1 MTSKEREEF
10 KKKLEARKKQRE
22 LDTNN
27 KENNNTKPDN
37 TTKDSDE
44 FKNVD
49 ESKSKFSL
57 IDLFKKAEEL
67 EPINLESL
75 TPYEREEVKN
85 KYKLMTLVFSVM
97 SVILILWILSWVV

>member
-27 KENNNTKPDN
+27 KENDNKKPNNI
-37 TTKDSDE
+37 TKDSDE
-44 FKNVD
+44 
-49 ESKSKFSL
+49 SKFKFNL
-57 IDLFKKAEEL
+57 IDLFRKAEEL

-85 KYKLMTLVFSVM
+85 KYKLMAVIFGIISF
-97 SVILILWILSWVV
+97 ILILWVLSWVV

>member
-10 KKKLEARKKQRE
+10 KKKLEARKKQKE
-22 LDTNN
+22 LDS
-27 KENNNTKPDN
+27 NNTKLDN
-37 TTKDSDE
+37 TTKESDE

-67 EPINLESL
+67 ESINLESL

>member
-27 KENNNTKPDN
+27 KEKNNKKLNN

-44 FKNVD
+44 
-49 ESKSKFSL
+49 SKFNL
-57 IDLFKKAEEL
+57 IDLFRKAEEL

-85 KYKLMTLVFSVM
+85 KYKLMAVIFGIISF
-97 SVILILWILSWVV
+97 ILILWILSWVK

>member
-10 KKKLEARKKQRE
+10 KKKLEARKKQKE
-22 LDTNN
+22 LDS
-27 KENNNTKPDN
+27 NNTKPDN

-85 KYKLMTLVFSVM
+85 KYKLMTLVFSIM

>member
-44 FKNVD
+44 
-49 ESKSKFSL
+49 SKSKFSL
-57 IDLFKKAEEL
+57 IDLFRKAEEL

-85 KYKLMTLVFSVM
+85 KYKLMAVVFSVI
-97 SVILILWILSWVV
+97 SFILILWIISWLK

>member
-10 KKKLEARKKQRE
+10 KKKLEARKKQKE
-22 LDTNN
+22 LDT
-27 KENNNTKPDN
+27 NNNTKPDN
-37 TTKDSDE
+37 TTKDS
-44 FKNVD
+44 D

-85 KYKLMTLVFSVM
+85 KYKLMALVFGIISL
-97 SVILILWILSWVV
+97 ILILWVLSWVV

>member
-27 KENNNTKPDN
+27 KENDNKKPNNI
-37 TTKDSDE
+37 TKDSDE
-44 FKNVD
+44 
-49 ESKSKFSL
+49 SKFKFNL

-67 EPINLESL
+67 EPLNLESL

-85 KYKLMTLVFSVM
+85 KYKLMAVIFGIISF
-97 SVILILWILSWVV
+97 ILILWVLSWVV

>member
-22 LDTNN
+22 LDINN
-27 KENNNTKPDN
+27 KENDNTKSDN
-37 TTKDSDE
+37 TTKDS
-44 FKNVD
+44 D

-57 IDLFKKAEEL
+57 IDLFRKAEEL

-85 KYKLMTLVFSVM
+85 KYKLMALVFGIISL
-97 SVILILWILSWVV
+97 ILILWILSWVL

>member
-10 KKKLEARKKQRE
+10 KKKLEARKKQKE
-22 LDTNN
+22 LDL
-27 KENNNTKPDN
+27 NNTKLDN

>member
-27 KENNNTKPDN
+27 KENDNKKPNN

-44 FKNVD
+44 V
-49 ESKSKFSL
+49 KSKFSL

-85 KYKLMTLVFSVM
+85 KYKLMTLVFGIISL
-97 SVILILWILSWVV
+97 ILILWILSWVM

>member
-22 LDTNN
+22 LD
-27 KENNNTKPDN
+27 EHNNNTKPDN
-37 TTKDSDE
+37 TTTDS
-44 FKNVD
+44 D

-85 KYKLMTLVFSVM
+85 KYKLMALMFGIISL
-97 SVILILWILSWVV
+97 ILILWILSWVL

>member
-10 KKKLEARKKQRE
+10 KKKLEARKKQKE

-27 KENNNTKPDN
+27 NTKFNNT
-37 TTKDSDE
+37 TTDS
-44 FKNVD
+44 D

-85 KYKLMTLVFSVM
+85 KYKLMALVFGIISL
-97 SVILILWILSWVV
+97 ILILWILSWVL

>member
-27 KENNNTKPDN
+27 NKEKNNDKPNN
-37 TTKDSDE
+37 TTKDS
-44 FKNVD
+44 D

-85 KYKLMTLVFSVM
+85 KYKLMTLVFGIISL
-97 SVILILWILSWVV
+97 ILILWVLSWVV

>member
-1 MTSKEREEF
+1 MTLKEREEF
-10 KKKLEARKKQRE
+10 KKKLEARKKQKE
-22 LDTNN
+22 LDS
-27 KENNNTKPDN
+27 NNTKPDN

-49 ESKSKFSL
+49 ESKYKFSL

-75 TPYEREEVKN
+75 TPYEREEVKT

-97 SVILILWILSWVV
+97 SLILILWILSWVV

>member
-10 KKKLEARKKQRE
+10 KKKLEARKKQKE
-22 LDTNN
+22 LNS
-27 KENNNTKPDN
+27 NNTKPDN
-37 TTKDSDE
+37 TTKNADE
-44 FKNVD
+44 L
-49 ESKSKFSL
+49 KSKFSL

-85 KYKLMTLVFSVM
+85 KYKLMALVFGIISL
-97 SVILILWILSWVV
+97 ILILWILSWVL

>member
-10 KKKLEARKKQRE
+10 KKKLEARKKQKE
-22 LDTNN
+22 LNS
-27 KENNNTKPDN
+27 NNTKPDN
-37 TTKDSDE
+37 TTKDS
-44 FKNVD
+44 D

-85 KYKLMTLVFSVM
+85 KYKLMTLVFGIISL
-97 SVILILWILSWVV
+97 ILILWVLSWVV

>member
-10 KKKLEARKKQRE
+10 KKKLEARKKQKE
-22 LDTNN
+22 LDS
-27 KENNNTKPDN
+27 NNTKPDN
-37 TTKDSDE
+37 TIKDSDE

-49 ESKSKFSL
+49 ESKYKFSL

-75 TPYEREEVKN
+75 TPYEREEVKT

-97 SVILILWILSWVV
+97 SLILILWILSWVV

>member
-10 KKKLEARKKQRE
+10 KKKLEARKKQKE
-22 LDTNN
+22 LDS
-27 KENNNTKPDN
+27 NNNTKPDN
-37 TTKDSDE
+37 TTKDS
-44 FKNVD
+44 D

-85 KYKLMTLVFSVM
+85 KYKLMTLVFGIISL
-97 SVILILWILSWVV
+97 ILILWILSWVV

>member
-10 KKKLEARKKQRE
+10 KKKLEARKKQKE
-22 LDTNN
+22 LDS
-27 KENNNTKPDN
+27 NNTKPDN

-44 FKNVD
+44 
-49 ESKSKFSL
+49 SKSKFSL
-57 IDLFKKAEEL
+57 IDLFRKAEEL

-85 KYKLMTLVFSVM
+85 KYKLMAVVFSVI
-97 SVILILWILSWVV
+97 SLILILWIISWLK

>member
-22 LDTNN
+22 LET
-27 KENNNTKPDN
+27 NNTKLDN
-37 TTKDSDE
+37 ITKDSDE
-44 FKNVD
+44 
-49 ESKSKFSL
+49 S
-57 IDLFKKAEEL
+57 

-75 TPYEREEVKN
+75 TPYEREEVKT

-97 SVILILWILSWVV
+97 SLILILWILSWVV

>member
-27 KENNNTKPDN
+27 KENDNKKPNN
-37 TTKDSDE
+37 TTKDFDE
-44 FKNVD
+44 V
-49 ESKSKFSL
+49 KSKFSL

>member
-10 KKKLEARKKQRE
+10 KKKLEARKKQKE
-22 LDTNN
+22 LDS
-27 KENNNTKPDN
+27 NNNTKPDN
-37 TTKDSDE
+37 TTKDS
-44 FKNVD
+44 D

-85 KYKLMTLVFSVM
+85 KYKLMTLVFGIISL
-97 SVILILWILSWVV
+97 ILILWILSWIV

>member
-27 KENNNTKPDN
+27 KENDNKNNN
-37 TTKDSDE
+37 TTKDS
-44 FKNVD
+44 D

-57 IDLFKKAEEL
+57 IDLFRKAEEL

-85 KYKLMTLVFSVM
+85 KYKLMAVVFSII
-97 SVILILWILSWVV
+97 SFILILWILSWVV

>member
-10 KKKLEARKKQRE
+10 KKKLEARKKQKE
-22 LDTNN
+22 LDS
-27 KENNNTKPDN
+27 NNTKPDN

-44 FKNVD
+44 
-49 ESKSKFSL
+49 SKSKFSL
-57 IDLFKKAEEL
+57 IDLFRKAEEL

-85 KYKLMTLVFSVM
+85 KYKLMAVVFSVI
-97 SVILILWILSWVV
+97 SLILILWVLSWVV

>member
-10 KKKLEARKKQRE
+10 KKKLEARKKQKE
-22 LDTNN
+22 LDS
-27 KENNNTKPDN
+27 NNTKPDN

-44 FKNVD
+44 
-49 ESKSKFSL
+49 SKSKFSL
-57 IDLFKKAEEL
+57 IDLFRKAEEL

-85 KYKLMTLVFSVM
+85 KYKLMTLVFGIISL
-97 SVILILWILSWVV
+97 ILILWILSWLK

>member
-10 KKKLEARKKQRE
+10 KKKLEARKKQKE
-22 LDTNN
+22 LDS
-27 KENNNTKPDN
+27 NNTKPDN

-44 FKNVD
+44 
-49 ESKSKFSL
+49 SKSKFSL
-57 IDLFKKAEEL
+57 IDLFRKAEEL

>member
-27 KENNNTKPDN
+27 KENDNNKSDN

-44 FKNVD
+44 LKF
-49 ESKSKFSL
+49 KFSL

-85 KYKLMTLVFSVM
+85 KYKLMTLVFGIISL
-97 SVILILWILSWVV
+97 ILILWILSWLK

>member
-10 KKKLEARKKQRE
+10 KKKLEARKKQKE
-22 LDTNN
+22 LDS
-27 KENNNTKPDN
+27 NNNTKPDN
-37 TTKDSDE
+37 TTKDS
-44 FKNVD
+44 D

-85 KYKLMTLVFSVM
+85 KYKLMTLVFGIISL
-97 SVILILWILSWVV
+97 ILILWVLSWVV

>member
-10 KKKLEARKKQRE
+10 KKKLEARKKQKE
-22 LDTNN
+22 LDS
-27 KENNNTKPDN
+27 NNTKLDN

>member
-27 KENNNTKPDN
+27 NKEKNNDKPNN

-44 FKNVD
+44 
-49 ESKSKFSL
+49 SKSKFNL
-57 IDLFKKAEEL
+57 IDLFRKAEEL

-85 KYKLMTLVFSVM
+85 KYKLMAVVFSVI
-97 SVILILWILSWVV
+97 SLILILWVLSWVV

>member
-10 KKKLEARKKQRE
+10 KKKLEARKKQKE
-22 LDTNN
+22 LDS
-27 KENNNTKPDN
+27 NNNTKPDN
-37 TTKDSDE
+37 TTKD
-44 FKNVD
+44 FD

-85 KYKLMTLVFSVM
+85 KYKLMTLVFGIISL
-97 SVILILWILSWVV
+97 ILILWVLSWVV